1 MPGEV
6 DPRLMGL
13 LQAVLGLADALRDAG
28 TSGPVT
34 VRLDRE
40 DGLLLL
46 KLVAGANDAE
56 VEAWSQRGQPPET
69 GVNCLKVAGLTFE
82 WPQVKVMPGGV
93 GAAAN
98 ENSRRPCGRE
108 LPRCSRRCCGL
119 LGCSRTDRGR
129 PHGGSGRTIQRMM
142 AIATGSQR
150 RPATA

>member
-56 VEAWSQRGQPPET
+56 AEAWSQRGQPPET

-98 ENSRRPCGRE
+98 ENSRRPAVESYPGV
-108 LPRCSRRCCGL
+108 LDGAVAFWAAPGQIVAGL
-119 LGCSRTDRGR
+119 TAD
-129 PHGGSGRTIQRMM
+129 PGGPSSG
-142 AIATGSQR
+142 
-150 RPATA
+150 